1 MLLVIKL
8 WAEFGMSKVVNFSS
22 KSKIIILTFKYLIMN
37 TLIEI
42 AK

>member
-1 MLLVIKL
+1 MLLVIKF
-8 WAEFGMSKVVNFSS
+8 WAKFGMLKLVNFRS
-22 KSKIIILTFKYLIMN
+22 KSKIIILTYKYLIMN